1 MKQADVTTHIFD
13 YKTPFLL
20 NALRESEHKS
30 KRQGTG
36 SDFYKKTA
44 FLADPNPG
52 KIDVFS
58 SLTDPFEAIYVKSYR
73 QRSKLDVLTLI
84 DGSNSMAIADKE
96 TLISQCEQSIRYS
109 VAARNDNYHSY
120 LISQKIQTV
129 NDSSVLKE
137 HFALTTPAAR
147 QTNRAEAFNDIERL
161 LPTRRS
167 LVFLL
172 SDFHWNHEKLHQVLN
187 SLAGHYLVPIV
198 IWQSVEYDNF
208 PLWRFVQIQDAETH
222 EQRLVFI
229 TPKQKQLIQDSFSDR
244 KLFLKQQFQAFD
256 SRAFW
261 LIDQFSAQSLSEFFH
276 GH

>member
-1 MKQADVTTHIFD
+1 MNQPDVTKLIFD

-30 KRQGTG
+30 KRQGSG

-44 FLADPNPG
+44 FLADPNPR
-52 KIDVFS
+52 KIDLS
-58 SLTDPFEAIYVKSYR
+58 SSVTDPFESIYVKSYR
-73 QRSKLDVLTLI
+73 QRSKLDVLTLV
-84 DGSNSMAIADKE
+84 DGSNSMAVAGKDE
-96 TLISQCEQSIRYS
+96 LISQCEQSIRYS
-109 VAARNDNYHSY
+109 VAARNENYHSY
-120 LISQKIQTV
+120 LFSHMIQAV
-129 NDSSVLKE
+129 NYGSLLKE
-137 HFALTTPAAR
+137 HFALTTPAAKH
-147 QTNRAEAFNDIERL
+147 TNRAEAFNDIERL
-161 LPTRRS
+161 LPVRRS

-172 SDFHWNHEKLHQVLN
+172 SDFHWSNEKLHQVLN
-187 SLAGHYLVPIV
+187 SLSGHYLVPIV

-208 PLWRFVQIQDAETH
+208 PLWRFVQVQDAETH

-244 KLFLKQQFQAFD
+244 KLFLKQQFQIFD

-261 LIDQFSAQSLSEFFH
+261 LIDQFSAQPLSEFFH